1 MAAVYERS
9 DGSKL
14 ALLSTRAWRGGGAPQ
29 LSATR
34 AGRNKLRAHVH
45 VLTFIEAL
53 GEARLKAAQC
63 ACTVQVCRENSKTVV
78 GSLSETDAANEFS
91 IRLYLFPPERLATF
105 PHVDVLVT
113 P

>member
-1 MAAVYERS
+1 M
-9 DGSKL
+9 
-14 ALLSTRAWRGGGAPQ
+14 
-29 LSATR
+29 
-34 AGRNKLRAHVH
+34 H

-91 IRLYLFPPERLATF
+91 IFRPIARKTQLV
-105 PHVDVLVT
+105 PHVLVT

>member
-1 MAAVYERS
+1 M
-9 DGSKL
+9 
-14 ALLSTRAWRGGGAPQ
+14 
-29 LSATR
+29 
-34 AGRNKLRAHVH
+34 H

-91 IRLYLFPPERLATF
+91 IFRPIARTKTQLV
-105 PHVDVLVT
+105 PHVLVT

>member
-1 MAAVYERS
+1 M
-9 DGSKL
+9 
-14 ALLSTRAWRGGGAPQ
+14 
-29 LSATR
+29 
-34 AGRNKLRAHVH
+34 H

-91 IRLYLFPPERLATF
+91 IFRPIAPIARKTQLV
-105 PHVDVLVT
+105 PHVLVT